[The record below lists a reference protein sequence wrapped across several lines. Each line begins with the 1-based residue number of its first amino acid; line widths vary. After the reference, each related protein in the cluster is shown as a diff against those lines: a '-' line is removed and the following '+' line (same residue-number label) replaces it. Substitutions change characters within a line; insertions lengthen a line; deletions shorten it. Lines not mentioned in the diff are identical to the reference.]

1 MKRPRQPYVLLLA
14 AATILLLALIAL
26 RRAQIARTPSPRLAV
41 AATIY
46 PLYDIVRNVA
56 DGAADVRLI
65 VPPGVSPHLFE
76 FSPRQLQTLQ
86 DVRLIFTIG
95 HGLDDWAAQAARA
108 TKEARLFPVDQG
120 IRLRTSSDGAAD
132 PHYWLHFGN
141 ARQIAANVAR
151 GLSVSDP
158 AHAATYRQNAVRY
171 QDTLKRT
178 EEQLKALL
186 RPLEDT
192 PILTFH
198 DAWHYFAAN
207 FDLRIA
213 GTIEPSAGGEPTP
226 RTLAE
231 LHKIIQSQNIRIVFL
246 EPQLATSVIESFARD
261 NHLGIAELD
270 PLGGVDGRT
279 TYIDL
284 MTFNARAIDRA
295 YAVEDP

>member
-1 MKRPRQPYVLLLA
+1 MKRPHHPYLWILATATVALLTSVA
-14 AATILLLALIAL
+14 I
-26 RRAQIARTPSPRLAV
+26 RRAQIVRAPSQRLAV

-95 HGLDDWAAQAARA
+95 YGLDDWAAQAARA
-108 TKEARLFPVDQG
+108 TKDARVFPVDQG

-151 GLSVSDP
+151 GLSAVDP
-158 AHAATYRQNAVRY
+158 AHAATYRRNASQY
-171 QDTLKRT
+171 QAKLAQVQH
-178 EEQLKALL
+178 ELEALL
-186 RPLEDT
+186 APLAGT

-198 DAWHYFAAN
+198 DAWGYFAAG
-207 FDLRIA
+207 FKLKIA
-213 GTIEPSAGGEPTP
+213 GSIEPSAGGEPTP
-226 RTLAE
+226 RYLAE
-231 LHKIIQSQNIRIVFL
+231 LQKKIRSQNIRIIFL
-246 EPQLATSVIESFARD
+246 EPQFATSVIESFAKD
-261 NHLGIAELD
+261 NHVRIAELD
-270 PLGGVDGRT
+270 PLGGVEGRT

-284 MTFNARAIDRA
+284 MTFNARAVRRA
-295 YAVEDP
+295 LPVEDP